1 MHFRSLECWKTGLR
15 SLTRFL
21 FKVDVR
27 TASEIP
33 EHKGVLLCASGSKQ
47 AKTTSRTC
55 MTSVYQ
61 SAFSPEMVLE
71 KLVLV
76 SCYRELKNGTGMNS
90 SLPDFAEKVDTFVRG
105 VLTKKLALSVKWI
118 EKLVN

>member
-1 MHFRSLECWKTGLR
+1 
-15 SLTRFL
+15 
-21 FKVDVR
+21 
-27 TASEIP
+27 
-33 EHKGVLLCASGSKQ
+33 
-47 AKTTSRTC
+47 

-76 SCYRELKNGTGMNS
+76 SCCRELKNGTGMNS